1 MKCKISFNDAIHC
14 TTEEEVNMFLDY
26 ISKSSMF
33 AGNTKKQDYWS
44 IFKEKTCFIVYKV
57 NNEKGFY
64 AIVASLDYCEQ
75 NENLR
80 VRKFN
85 DLFNLNNKEEEKM
98 SYRINENE
106 AIHCKTQEEANALF
120 NLLSKMEPF
129 KDVQNISANWSFC
142 KEDTCFIY
150 KRYKD
155 TGEYHFDYMDLTYC
169 LNSNIPVIEF
179 NKIFVVEEENKYEE
193 MSLQELKAECSER
206 GIKFNNLRNKRYYI
220 ELLKEY
226 DEEDEWDEPI
236 PKMKAEKTP
245 FMLKQEIEI
254 LEKEKVNL
262 KIELEN
268 SKAGM
273 CLLDDELMQIK
284 SINAES
290 KKAIGEFVEEKR
302 NMQYRVN
309 ELTEELAKSTIENEQ
324 LKAVLELHDESLKN
338 LEVENKQLKLELSNY
353 KHMLKTNENSFSKII
368 TENEQLKGYLEQYE
382 MDKDEMVKE
391 YETVINYLMKR
402 MLG

>member
-1 MKCKISFNDAIHC
+1 MA
-14 TTEEEVNMFLDY
+14 
-26 ISKSSMF
+26 
-33 AGNTKKQDYWS
+33 
-44 IFKEKTCFIVYKV
+44 
-57 NNEKGFY
+57 
-64 AIVASLDYCEQ
+64 
-75 NENLR
+75 
-80 VRKFN
+80 
-85 DLFNLNNKEEEKM
+85 
-98 SYRINENE
+98 YRINENE
-106 AIHCKTQEEANALF
+106 GIHCKTQEEADALF
-120 NLLSKMEPF
+120 NLISKMEPF
-129 KDVQNISANWSFC
+129 EDVKNLANTWVRNKQLTCFVLLHNIQDGYCLIPESLEFC
-142 KEDTCFIY
+142 KE
-150 KRYKD
+150 
-155 TGEYHFDYMDLTYC
+155 
-169 LNSNIPVIEF
+169 NNIPVLEF
-179 NKIFVVEEENKYEE
+179 NKAFVVEEENEYEE

-206 GIKFNNLRNKRYYI
+206 GIKFNNLKNKKYYI
-220 ELLKEY
+220 ELLKK
-226 DEEDEWDEPI
+226 DDKIEEDFWDETI
-236 PKMKAEKTP
+236 PEKQKAKRAKDYTELEHDIEV
-245 FMLKQEIEI
+245 LK
-254 LEKEKVNL
+254 KEKVNL

-382 MDKDEMVKE
+382 MDKDKMVKE
-391 YETVINYLMKR
+391 YETVINYLMKK